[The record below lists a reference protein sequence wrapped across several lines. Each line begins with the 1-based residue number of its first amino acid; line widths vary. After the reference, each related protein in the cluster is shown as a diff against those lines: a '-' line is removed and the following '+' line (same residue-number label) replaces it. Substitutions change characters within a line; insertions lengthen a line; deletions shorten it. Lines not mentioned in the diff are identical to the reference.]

1 MRLALLGYD
10 DDALALVD
18 WACSEGGHT
27 LAAAYETGPGLSR
40 RLAATPE
47 AGQTS
52 DAWESLLVRNDL
64 DLIVVGLN
72 FDRSLLID
80 GASAV
85 ERREDQL
92 RKLAAAG
99 TPLVVVHPAC
109 EAMVGYEVEMVRRE
123 ARTTMLPWAPG
134 ALHPAWGELAEWLRM
149 GSGPLGVIER
159 MEWVCAAEDRSRP
172 AVLRRLVRDALA
184 IRALVGGVRQVSASG
199 PALAEKFDPL
209 SPAPKP
215 HSDLSNLQVLLRGE
229 AATALSWKMGPVL
242 SGAGAELTL
251 IGTLGKAVL
260 QMPAGEPWTLA
271 GDGNVP
277 VFQRYDDFCEPRAV
291 LEAVAVLAGERSG
304 NSPWL
309 AACRDLELP
318 GVVERSL
325 LRGRTLDL
333 AADEPTEQQNFKG
346 VMAAGGCLAL
356 VAALGVIGLG
366 FVLDGMPLPFEHKY
380 LRYLLPSALVGGL
393 ILFLASQLLG
403 VLAKD
408 RRQSDQPEAP
418 DRPTLPVK

>member
-1 MRLALLGYD
+1 
-10 DDALALVD
+10 
-18 WACSEGGHT
+18 
-27 LAAAYETGPGLSR
+27 
-40 RLAATPE
+40 
-47 AGQTS
+47 
-52 DAWESLLVRNDL
+52 
-64 DLIVVGLN
+64 LIVVGLQ
-72 FDRSLLID
+72 FDRSLLTD

-109 EAMVGYEVEMVRRE
+109 EAMVGYEIEMVRRE
-123 ARTTMLPWAPG
+123 ARTAILPWAPG
-134 ALHPAWGELAEWLRM
+134 ALHPVWGELAEWLST
-149 GSGPLGVIER
+149 GTSPLGTIER

-172 AVLRRLVRDALA
+172 AVLRRLMRDALA

-199 PALAEKFDPL
+199 PVLAEKYDPL

-215 HSDLSNLQVLLRGE
+215 LGDLSNLQVLLRGE
-229 AATALSWKMGPVL
+229 AATAVEWKMGPVL
-242 SGAGAELTL
+242 EAPGAELTL
-251 IGTLGKAVL
+251 IGSLGKAVL
-260 QMPAGEPWTLA
+260 QMPAGQTWTLA
-271 GDGNVP
+271 GDGNVS
-277 VFQRYDDFCEPRAV
+277 VFQRFDEYCEPQAV
-291 LEAVAVLAGERSG
+291 LETVARLAGEKG
-304 NSPWL
+304 AHSPWL

-318 GVVERSL
+318 SVVERSL
-325 LRGRTLDL
+325 QRGRTLDL

-393 ILFLASQLLG
+393 ILFLAVQLLG

-408 RRQSDQPEAP
+408 RRQSDQSEPP